1 MPYPYSSTSV
11 NLVADNGPISYASID
26 LLDNVPVKD
35 QLKVYLDGQLKV
47 YNTDYTIDLTLQE
60 ITMTPAV
67 TGTVKVA
74 RVTDIE
80 NKEVTFT
87 NSSVLTA
94 QDLNK
99 NSDQLLFLA
108 QELYDKAQDIAVTS
122 VGSIAPNAV
131 TEEKL
136 NKSPGSEA
144 VTTST
149 IRDGA
154 VIEAKIGTNAVT
166 ETKIADDAVT
176 EDKILD
182 AAVTTDKIDNLAV
195 TTAKIAD
202 DAIDND
208 KMSVG
213 APTWDGS
220 GNVTV
225 TNDLTVT
232 NNAMVD
238 GNLSF
243 DSGFGSTAVAY
254 GCRAWATWTTAASLT
269 GTYVRSG
276 NTITVTRNAHGYSN
290 GTYLYLDF
298 TSGAGTDGF
307 YQISNVAT
315 NTFTVTDTASGTVT
329 TSNVTIRAVVL
340 GMAGVSKIEPE
351 SVISPLS
358 WDITLSNAMPDL
370 GYAVLPSVIDDTPNY
385 AFLNTGLAK
394 TTTKFRIE
402 AGIANPLGFSVAVF
416 R

>member
-1 MPYPYSSTSV
+1 MPYSYTTYNPTVSTTDFSYSS
-11 NLVADNGPISYASID
+11 LD
-26 LLDNVPVKD
+26 LLTDVPVKD
-35 QLKVYLDGQLKV
+35 QLKVYKNGQLV
-47 YNTDYTIDLTLQE
+47 PYGAGASGWLVIAGDNIQLGT
-60 ITMTPAV
+60 AV
-67 TGTVKVA
+67 STGTIKIA
-74 RVTDIE
+74 RESDIV

-99 NSDQLLFLA
+99 NSDQLLFLC
-108 QELYDKAQDIAVTS
+108 QELYDKAQDIAVTTA
-122 VGSIAPNAV
+122 GSLADNSV
-131 TEEKL
+131 TEAKL
-136 NKSPGSEA
+136 QKTGGSEA

-182 AAVTTDKIDNLAV
+182 GAVTTDKIADGDV

-202 DAIDND
+202 DAVNND
-208 KMSVG
+208 KMSAG

-232 NNAMVD
+232 NNAAVD

-254 GCRAWATWTTAASLT
+254 GCRAWATWTTPASLT

-276 NTITVTRNAHGYSN
+276 NTITVTRNSHGYSN

-307 YQISNVAT
+307 YQISNVT
-315 NTFTVTDTASGTVT
+315 PNTFDVTDTASGVVA
-329 TSNVTIRAVVL
+329 TSSVTIRAVVL
-340 GMAGVSKIEPE
+340 SMNGISKIEATNPAA
-351 SVISPLS
+351 VLG
-358 WDITLSNAMPDL
+358 WTITLTSAMPDTS
-370 GYAVLPSVIDDTPNY
+370 YAILPSVSAAAANY
-385 AFLNTGLAK
+385 VSVDTGLAK
-394 TTTKFRIE
+394 SITQFRIVST
-402 AGIANPLGFSVAVF
+402 GTPLAFSVAVF